1 MALLLTAAGAPAAE
15 PGEQEYP
22 GHQHDPADPEHP
34 EDSDVAAGEGVHQ
47 QEAQGEQEE
56 QDSYPRS
63 PAPHSLAVAPAA
75 PAISARLVRRRS
87 GVGSAACGPRAA
99 AGASGAGNGEPL
111 ASLQLGELPD
121 VVAVFPRVLAGI
133 DPLRPQVLSGDA
145 EDLGEVGANPFL
157 AILLAAA
164 ALTVGGVCRSRA
176 GTRISHASNCT
187 SPNQDSE
194 RSSHAS
200 SASLIAVRFRSSSS
214 SPSFVPSR
222 IPATSASRSARP
234 AAPAGSAGVGKP
246 T

>member
-1 MALLLTAAGAPAAE
+1 
-15 PGEQEYP
+15 
-22 GHQHDPADPEHP
+22 
-34 EDSDVAAGEGVHQ
+34 VAAGEGVDQ
-47 QEAQGEQEE
+47 QEAQGEQED

-63 PAPHSLAVAPAA
+63 PAPHSPAVAAAA
-75 PAISARLVRRRS
+75 PAISARLVRRCG

-164 ALTVGGVCRSRA
+164 ALTVGGVCRSRS

-187 SPNQDSE
+187 SPDQRTGSLVPAPTGPWSSRVLLITDPERRAYLTEIAGLMDVRKDRIGEYAARHALPWAVTALGPVPEDPQDRAE
-194 RSSHAS
+194 WQ
-200 SASLIAVRFRSSSS
+200 
-214 SPSFVPSR
+214 
-222 IPATSASRSARP
+222 
-234 AAPAGSAGVGKP
+234 K
-246 T
+246 

>member
-1 MALLLTAAGAPAAE
+1 MALLLAAGGAPAAE

-34 EDSDVAAGEGVHQ
+34 EDGGVAAGEGVDQ
-47 QEAQGEQEE
+47 QEAQGEQED

-75 PAISARLVRRRS
+75 PAISARLVRRCS
-87 GVGSAACGPRAA
+87 GVGSAASGPRAA

-176 GTRISHASNCT
+176 GTIISHASNCT
-187 SPNQDSE
+187 SPDQDSE

-200 SASLIAVRFRSSSS
+200 SASLTAVRFRSSSS

-222 IPATSASRSARP
+222 IPATSASRPARP
-234 AAPAGSAGVGKP
+234 PAPA
-246 T
+246 